1 VVTSETSRLSP
12 PELARLLR
20 PTHHTTD
27 DSHCLMST
35 VLSPTDRTKPEGKM
49 ASQYVREECC
59 QRVLGNQVEE
69 ITKFFGTS
77 KKQHTTS
84 AAADMVFEYR
94 AHRFHQEGKVTD
106 LLPIIGRFRTRGKK
120 TVIYNDYTGTDNGAD
135 REQVPSPI
143 FETGGAP
150 EVNTYYSPRDPSW
163 PGLTCGFFFSIPEK
177 SP

>member
-1 VVTSETSRLSP
+1 VVTSEISHLSP
-12 PELARLLR
+12 SGLARLLR
-20 PTHHTTD
+20 PTHHATD

-35 VLSPTDRTKPEGKM
+35 VLSPTDRPKPEGKM
-49 ASQYVREECC
+49 ASQYVLEECC
-59 QRVLGNQVEE
+59 QRVFGNQVEE
-69 ITKFFGTS
+69 ITKLFGTS

-106 LLPIIGRFRTRGKK
+106 LLSIIGRFRTQDKK
-120 TVIYNDYTGTDNGAD
+120 PVIYDDYTGTDNGAD
-135 REQVPSPI
+135 REQVPSSI

-150 EVNTYYSPRDPSW
+150 EVNIYYRPRDPTW